1 MRPDFVDYRVRKE
14 AERYREPLAKI
25 GERHRLDVRDA
36 TVDEHGVNLVFHL
49 VKGPVVKLFTGAPAS
64 MEHEA
69 LVMTH
74 IQQQPQ
80 KLGPTVLHHGV
91 IGDLSYL
98 VMTRIPG
105 GALVHAWD
113 LVPPAPAAAIRE
125 QLGGLLRQLHRCTL
139 PSGTAGSWLTYLQ
152 DRRERTVHRQREKGC
167 PEAWL
172 RTMPGFLDDVAV
184 HGQPPSRL
192 GLLHGEMNAD
202 HVFVEQED
210 QQWRV
215 TGLIDFQAAMM
226 GDPEHE
232 LAQAGF
238 HCCFGQPAW
247 LRALL
252 RGYGLTDAQLTRDLQ
267 RRFMAH
273 FLLFAWCP
281 FQRYIVKPDF
291 AGDVPPGDFG
301 ALAGRWFD
309 FGLVYKVSPPRESR
323 TFEPSVFY
331 RTEDFK
337 SSSTRPKPG
346 YIRDT
351 LLYAGDEREISIH
364 MQTNRRSDVAFR
376 PLTAAE
382 EAAGYQIICDT
393 VEWLRTKGID
403 LWRKPLPREIY
414 AARQERGENFGL
426 FVGGELAVIV
436 SLVNGVP
443 EYWAAEVKAVQPVWL
458 CTLATATEFRR
469 RDLGR
474 QAVSEALR
482 LLRGRVMYLDC
493 KPGWLEEF
501 YRSLGFVELEKKTFT
516 LSHGPCGPIDAVL
529 MRWMACPV
537 SARLRFRPV
546 TAQDADNL
554 LLIFG
559 DPVAMEFWPATKTRE
574 EIVKSIEWIRQ
585 GYREHGHGLWAVE
598 LKETGEFVGRAGL
611 IHQEEGVEVG
621 YALAPRHW
629 HRGYATEAALAC
641 RDWAFEHLE
650 CDRVISLVHTRN
662 LPSCRVAER
671 NGMRVVTEIT
681 HANLPHHVYAI
692 TREEWENRPG
702 PQSGRSVL

>member
-1 MRPDFVDYRVRKE
+1 VRKDAGLCCQAL
-14 AERYREPLAKI
+14 AEIGGRHALAVQSACI
-25 GERHRLDVRDA
+25 
-36 TVDEHGVNLVFHL
+36 DEYGVNTVFHL
-49 VKGPVVKLFTGAPAS
+49 PTGAVVKLFTAS
-64 MEHEA
+64 DTWEHEA
-69 LVMTH
+69 AVM
-74 IQQQPQ
+74 QC
-80 KLGPTVLHHGV
+80 LHDQATGTAPRLLHTGSAAGLPYV
-91 IGDLSYL
+91 
-98 VMTRIPG
+98 VMSRLPG
-105 GALVHAWD
+105 RALQHAWD
-113 LVPPAPAAAIRE
+113 ELPRDAAIAVRE
-125 QLGGLLRQLHRCTL
+125 QLGAVLRRVHACAL
-139 PSGTAGSWLTYLQ
+139 PATTWPSVVRENLPAGVTPSWTAYIQT
-152 DRRERTVHRQREKGC
+152 RRERAVDRQREKNC
-167 PEAWL
+167 PAVWL
-172 RTMPGFLDDVAV
+172 QTMPAFLDEVGV
-184 HGQPPSRL
+184 HQNSPARV
-192 GLLHGEMNAD
+192 GLLHGEVNAD
-202 HVFVEQED
+202 HVFVTQEVGE
-210 QQWRV
+210 WRV
-215 TGLIDFQAAMM
+215 TGLLDFQAAMP

-232 LAQAGF
+232 LAQAAF
-238 HCCFGQPAW
+238 HCCVGEPAC

-252 RGYGLTDAQLTRDLQ
+252 RGYGFANRELSRDLQ

-281 FQRYIVKPDF
+281 FQRYIVKPEF
-291 AGDVPPGDFG
+291 SAGIPPGDFD

-309 FGLVYKVSPPRESR
+309 FGLVYKVSPPRKNL
-323 TFEPSVFY
+323 TFDPSVFY

-364 MQTNRRSDVAFR
+364 MQTNRRSDVTFR

-393 VEWLRTKGID
+393 VDWLRTKGID
-403 LWRKPLPREIY
+403 LWRRPLPREVY

-546 TAQDADNL
+546 TAQDVDNL

-574 EIVKSIEWIRQ
+574 EIVKSIERIRQ

-598 LKETGEFVGRAGL
+598 LKETGEFVGRVGL
-611 IHQEEGVEVG
+611 IHQEEGIEVG
-621 YALAPRHW
+621 YALVPRHW

-650 CDRVISLVHTRN
+650 CDRMISFVHTRN

-681 HANLPHHVYAI
+681 RANLPHHVYAI
-692 TREEWENRPG
+692 TREEWENRP
-702 PQSGRSVL
+702 